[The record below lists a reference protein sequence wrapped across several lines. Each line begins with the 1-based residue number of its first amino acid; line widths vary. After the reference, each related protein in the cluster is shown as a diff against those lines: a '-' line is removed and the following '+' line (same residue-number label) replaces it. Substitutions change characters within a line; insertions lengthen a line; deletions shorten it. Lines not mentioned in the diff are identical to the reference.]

1 MQSMKRIYI
10 DYTHIGGNS
19 YQIGL
24 MDEHNLSTTYFMTVI
39 WSDDNSPQIIIPST
53 KLLHKQCYD
62 EISSILYSIN
72 SDQEEISKKKLSDIL
87 LTNGYTKNPL
97 N

>member
-1 MQSMKRIYI
+1 MKRIYI

-24 MDEHNLSTTYFMTVI
+24 MDEHNLSTIYFMTVI
-39 WSDDNSPQIIIPST
+39 WSDDNSPQIIIPSE

-62 EISSILYSIN
+62 EISSCLLYTSP
-72 SDQEEISKKKLSDIL
+72 SPRDGATSRMPSSA
-87 LTNGYTKNPL
+87 
-97 N
+97 

>member
-53 KLLHKQCYD
+53 TLLHKQCYD

-72 SDQEEISKKKLSDIL
+72 SDQEDISKKKLSDIL